1 MYAALSMIGRQVEH
15 WATERRLRSIVI
27 GRPLASVRARARLS
41 ENSARLETEG
51 VSLAAGFLDLDKLRL
66 LATLM
71 EDIALSGLWIL
82 AEALARLWVM
92 LLTERTILGT
102 LGHRNKFLTL
112 VHFYFQVLLSLAY
125 LLPLPCVRLS
135 FLLYLPDQGLYLVLV
150 AVLRAVL
157 LYRFSILAA
166 NGGEGLVHVSGGL
179 GFRRGFQC

>member
-102 LGHRNKFLTL
+102 LGHRNK
-112 VHFYFQVLLSLAY
+112 
-125 LLPLPCVRLS
+125 P
-135 FLLYLPDQGLYLVLV
+135 
-150 AVLRAVL
+150 
-157 LYRFSILAA
+157 
-166 NGGEGLVHVSGGL
+166 
-179 GFRRGFQC
+179 